1 MRFNSNYLSIRLKQI
16 FPVWFDRL
24 SGNKGYAKGTAY
36 GNWRENGEYGS
47 AERIGMT

>member
-1 MRFNSNYLSIRLKQI
+1 MALWFYYSGL
-16 FPVWFDRL
+16 PVFIPL
-24 SGNKGYAKGTAY
+24 VKPNQGYANGTVY

>member
-1 MRFNSNYLSIRLKQI
+1 MKVFSFIKNHFLVKPNQ
-16 FPVWFDRL
+16 
-24 SGNKGYAKGTAY
+24 GYANGTVY